1 MLNELE
7 RYRAEC
13 AELGENT
20 SLYGCE
26 RLKVIHKD
34 GSVTCYSL
42 TLMLGS
48 LYLDKEISPF

>member
-13 AELGENT
+13 AELGETT